1 MKHFFMWAYV
11 RAVRSTIIKSQT
23 VVLRASRW
31 FLVQRVQGWGCFLF
45 SSSALFFSSAFF
57 SRILRVLLLL
67 LSLPA
72 WELRYYQQS
81 AFKSAPAQ
89 HQDVFCML
97 ILRDTDPSLLR
108 HSLMLAVPETAGKTV
123 SAQWSAHT
131 MGISGH
137 NCSPTEKSM
146 LVQKCCG

>member
-45 SSSALFFSSAFF
+45 SSSALFFLSFF
-57 SRILRVLLLL
+57 SRILRAFLL
-67 LSLPA
+67 LSLPT
-72 WELRYYQQS
+72 WGLRYYRQS

-108 HSLMLAVPETAGKTV
+108 HSLMLAVSETAGKTV
-123 SAQWSAHT
+123 SAQRSAHT

-137 NCSPTEKSM
+137 NCSPTEKPM
-146 LVQKCCG
+146 PVQKCCG